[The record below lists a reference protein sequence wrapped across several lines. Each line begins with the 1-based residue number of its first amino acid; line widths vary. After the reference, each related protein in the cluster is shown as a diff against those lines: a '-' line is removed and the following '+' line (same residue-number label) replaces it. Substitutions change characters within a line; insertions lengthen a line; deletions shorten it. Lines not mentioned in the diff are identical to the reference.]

1 MPLDRRLWLLFAAL
15 QLVGVILD
23 FAGEQLSVLIQALA
37 LLLLIPGSLIASF
50 LPLHA
55 LWFPYLWTRFET
67 DATGLATVLFLPTT
81 VLINV
86 IFFLIARY
94 YFRRR
99 AALRAG

>member
-1 MPLDRRLWLLFAAL
+1 L
-15 QLVGVILD
+15 
-23 FAGEQLSVLIQALA
+23 AGFEVSIIGRFSDVHRG
-37 LLLLIPGSLIASF
+37 PGSLIASF